1 MTSRNFQEALQILEL
16 MVENPYMGL
25 VYIDLNENVLLI
37 NQTYCDILG
46 IKKEDAIGR
55 HIYEITPHSRLP
67 EVLRTEETH
76 LADLWRANG
85 HDMIITRTPIYDNGK
100 LIGAL
105 GRSLFLDLSAARILV
120 DKLNQLENQLE
131 VYREE
136 VKKIHTAKYFLHDLV
151 GSSSGMQ
158 EVKRIARQV
167 SKSVSSVLIQG
178 ETGTGKEL
186 LANAIHNSSA
196 RSSQPFI
203 RVTCASLSPF
213 VLESELFGYDEGAF
227 TGAKKGGK
235 PGRFELGNR
244 GTIFLD
250 EVGEI
255 PLEMQTKLLTFLQ
268 EREFERVGG
277 TKTIKVDV
285 RIIAATNLDLEK
297 AVAEGRFRRDL
308 YYRLNVVNINIPPL
322 RRRLEDLPELTKF
335 FLKKLNQKL
344 GTRVNAV
351 SKEALRMMQGYE
363 WPGNVREME
372 NLMERAIMA
381 ADMKGEARLEV
392 YHFPSLSRNRR
403 PEAALDPDVTLS
415 EVRGDIEKKI
425 ILECLVKNNNDKTA
439 TAKELGI
446 HLSALYRK
454 LNKYGISQRKNSAYK
469 T

>member
-1 MTSRNFQEALQILEL
+1 
-16 MVENPYMGL
+16 MGL
-25 VYIDLNENVLLI
+25 VYIDLNEKVLLI
-37 NQTYCDILG
+37 NQTYCEILG
-46 IKKEDAIGR
+46 IKKEDATGR

-105 GRSLFLDLSAARILV
+105 GRSLFLDLSAAKILV
-120 DKLNQLENQLE
+120 NKLNQLEDQLE

-151 GSSSGMQ
+151 GSSASMQ
-158 EVKRIARQV
+158 EIKRIARQV

-186 LANAIHNSSA
+186 LANAIHNGSA
-196 RSSQPFI
+196 RSGQPFI
-203 RVTCASLSPF
+203 RVNCASLSPF
-213 VLESELFGYDEGAF
+213 ILESELFGYEEGAF

-235 PGRFELGNR
+235 PGRFELANR

-250 EVGEI
+250 EVGDI

-277 TKTIKVDV
+277 TRTIRVDV

-297 AVAEGRFRRDL
+297 AIAEGRFRRDL
-308 YYRLNVVNINIPPL
+308 YYRLNVVSINIPSL
-322 RRRLEDLPELTKF
+322 RRRLEDLPELNQF

-344 GTRVNAV
+344 GTRINTI
-351 SKEALRMMQGYE
+351 SKEALRMLQDHE

-381 ADMKGEARLEV
+381 ADMREETRLEIH
-392 YHFPSLSRNRR
+392 HFPSLTRSLR
-403 PEAALDPDVTLS
+403 PETVPDSEVTLS
-415 EVRGDIEKKI
+415 EVRGDIEKRI
-425 ILECLVKNNNDKTA
+425 ILECLVKNNQDKTA

-454 LNKYGISQRKNSAYK
+454 LNKYGISPRKNNSYK
-469 T
+469 A